1 MKKRFAFVMALL
13 LLLLTACG
21 GGGAGSDEIIEF
33 SDRFFTAE
41 FNEVQLNHAQYLG
54 RTIRYEG
61 NFWASYWPESGAVH
75 HFVTRMLL
83 GCCGNDGFVGFEL
96 RMDEFEPFED
106 NTWVEVTGILE
117 AYEFEGQ
124 NFLRL
129 VVTSLV
135 ELPERGAE
143 WVMG

>member
-1 MKKRFAFVMALL
+1 MKKRLAFMMVLL
-13 LLLLTACG
+13 LLFLTACG
-21 GGGAGSDEIIEF
+21 GGTSSDEIIEF

-41 FNEVQLNHAQYLG
+41 FNEIQLNHAQYLG

-96 RMDEFEPFED
+96 RMDEFEPLED

-135 ELPERGAE
+135 ELPERGNE